1 MERKRL
7 SIALTPTNIVDK
19 FAIEIL
25 DTKNNLSPKSLLVA
39 GLALASID
47 PRLPNMICAMITE
60 KGIEASDISILIK
73 SFSHE
78 TTMDKQVQ
86 NELNIEKTS
95 LSAKDITKKNSK
107 SVFGDE

>member
-73 SFSHE
+73 SFSPE
-78 TTMDKQVQ
+78 TIVENQ
-86 NELNIEKTS
+86 LNIEKTS

>member
-19 FAIEIL
+19 FAIETL
-25 DTKNNLSPKSLLVA
+25 DTKKNLSSKSLLVA
-39 GLALASID
+39 GLALTSID

-60 KGIEASDISILIK
+60 KGIKASDISRLIK

-78 TTMDKQVQ
+78 TTTDKQDQ
-86 NELNIEKTS
+86 NELNIDTKP
-95 LSAKDITKKNSK
+95 LSSKDITKKNSK